1 MNGDIETTV
10 VGNLADA
17 PELRFTPSGA
27 AVAKMSIAVTPRKRQ
42 DDKFVDGATT
52 WVRGTVWRELAEH
65 CAESLPK
72 GCRVIAQ
79 GLLSEREYEKD
90 GEKRRVWE
98 FEIRAIGPEL
108 TFATTVVTRTTSGGG
123 GGGGNRPP
131 EDWGDAT
138 SKERPAQ
145 APPAQQRPAQNAQR
159 AQPAAQAAAAP
170 AVTVADD
177 PWA

>member
-1 MNGDIETTV
+1 MIGEIETVV

-17 PELRFTPSGA
+17 PELRFTTSGV

-42 DDKFVDGATT
+42 DDKWVDGATT
-52 WVRGTVWRELAEH
+52 WVRGTAWRELAEH
-65 CAESLPK
+65 CAESLPR

-79 GLLSEREYEKD
+79 GLLSEREYEAKD

-108 TFATTVVTRTTSGGG
+108 TFATAVVTRTTSGG

-138 SKERPAQ
+138 SKERPAA
-145 APPAQQRPAQNAQR
+145 APAAQQRPAQNTQR
-159 AQPAAQAAAAP
+159 AQPAAPAP
-170 AVTVADD
+170 AATVADD

>member
-123 GGGGNRPP
+123 GGGNRPP